1 MDASKEIPYGHGVT
15 GTLNNLPVFED
26 SVQVGS
32 FDDWTIEDVTI
43 DGVVHRCLC
52 GVGYINESRY
62 PKFCEWIDRQISDGN
77 KVFGSVEFVGTP
89 ENDGEIIYRDGWK
102 QTGRIPTIYDYSGF
116 CIITIKPADD
126 TAMLLEF
133 DRANHEKMGTPE
145 NEFDF
150 VFGAA
155 TNTAQKN
162 TEYDNVFLDLLGER
176 NTVDES
182 EFDNIFGDESKTEK
196 QVETEFD
203 DILDF

>member
-1 MDASKEIPYGHGVT
+1 MKIGM
-15 GTLNNLPVFED
+15 PV
-26 SVQVGS
+26 
-32 FDDWTIEDVTI
+32 
-43 DGVVHRCLC
+43 L
-52 GVGYINESRY
+52 Y
-62 PKFCEWIDRQISDGN
+62 
-77 KVFGSVEFVGTP
+77 
-89 ENDGEIIYRDGWK
+89 
-102 QTGRIPTIYDYSGF
+102 
-116 CIITIKPADD
+116 
-126 TAMLLEF
+126 EF
-133 DRANHEKMGTPE
+133 DRLEENFSFAEE

-196 QVETEFD
+196 HVETEFD

>member
-1 MDASKEIPYGHGVT
+1 MESAISTKADILSSVNGLTDRYQKEIKYLEVS
-15 GTLNNLPVFED
+15 NLLV
-26 SVQVGS
+26 
-32 FDDWTIEDVTI
+32 
-43 DGVVHRCLC
+43 L
-52 GVGYINESRY
+52 
-62 PKFCEWIDRQISDGN
+62 
-77 KVFGSVEFVGTP
+77 P

-133 DRANHEKMGTPE
+133 DRANHEKMGTLE

-162 TEYDNVFLDLLGER
+162 TEYDNVFLDLLVER